1 MSSTASSATGAAS
14 STSPAERP
22 GELLRTTRRRLLAGT
37 AGLVAAPSFGA
48 AAIRADDDRGEP
60 FDDGTFFDDGYG
72 WTD

>member
-22 GELLRTTRRRLLAGT
+22 RELLRTTRRRLLAGT
-37 AGLVAAPSFGA
+37 ACLAAAPSIGA
-48 AAIRADDDRGEP
+48 AAIVLDGDRGQP